1 MSSLTSNQKS
11 LLLLFRSCFILQ
23 LSHGEQK
30 SSSLESDLKIERE
43 WRLSLQ
49 EALDADRSQRELQIR
64 TQQELD
70 KLKKASKNIIS

>member
-1 MSSLTSNQKS
+1 MSSLTFNQKS
-11 LLLLFRSCFILQ
+11 FLLFISYFVLQ

-70 KLKKASKNIIS
+70 KLKKVKKNIIS